1 MQARRSLM
9 KRHEP
14 TEHLVHWLIIDT
26 TRAPEAKA
34 WAARSEAFDGMVNL
48 YLHSPLEHRLAVS
61 PVVLKLKRTAENE
74 HEKTLASFTQDY
86 ALRSSGVLVSFSDA
100 HTDEAVLT
108 HLRNLLIV
116 QIQRHLSLFR
126 FYSSA
131 FWKKHHAMMNVAD
144 VGVVLGPM
152 TRLSWCDGQQWHHI
166 ERDAHRSEHT
176 PRPTLT
182 VPYHLT
188 SDFSQGA

>member
-1 MQARRSLM
+1 MNP
-9 KRHEP
+9 HESNE
-14 TEHLVHWLIIDT
+14 TLAHWLIIDT

-34 WAARSEAFDGMVNL
+34 WAARSEAFDGMVKL

-61 PVVLKLKRTAENE
+61 PMALKLKRSSENE
-74 HEKTLASFTQDY
+74 HEKALASFAQDY
-86 ALRSSGVLVSFSDA
+86 ALRSSGVLVSFPDTQ
-100 HTDEAVLT
+100 TDEVVLT

-126 FYSSA
+126 FYSNA
-131 FWKKHHAMMNVAD
+131 FWQKHHAMMNVAD
-144 VGVVLGPM
+144 IGVVLGPM
-152 TRLSWCDGQQWHHI
+152 TRLSWCDEQQHWHHI
-166 ERDAHRSEHT
+166 ERDANRSEHT

-182 VPYHLT
+182 IPYHLS